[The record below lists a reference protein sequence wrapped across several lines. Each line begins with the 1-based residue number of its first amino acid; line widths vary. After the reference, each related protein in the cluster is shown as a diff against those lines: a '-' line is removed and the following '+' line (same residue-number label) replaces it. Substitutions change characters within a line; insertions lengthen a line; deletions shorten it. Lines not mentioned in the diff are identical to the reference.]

1 LECSN
6 KFRKAFTDISS
17 NAESTL
23 VLHNWGEH
31 VRELKNLRSSGV
43 FDYRVKEV
51 LMPDKYKDYRR

>member
-6 KFRKAFTDISS
+6 KFGKAFTEISS
-17 NAESTL
+17 NTES
-23 VLHNWGEH
+23 VLMVHNWREH

-51 LMPDKYKDYRR
+51 LMPDKYKNYRR